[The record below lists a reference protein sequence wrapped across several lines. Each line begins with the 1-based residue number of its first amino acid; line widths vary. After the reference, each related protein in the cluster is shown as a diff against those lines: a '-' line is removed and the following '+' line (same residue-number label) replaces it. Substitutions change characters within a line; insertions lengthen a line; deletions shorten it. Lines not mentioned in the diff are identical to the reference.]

1 MAKRM
6 QWGALLVALVGFTAV
21 AAGRSG
27 AEPLGLPPVPIPTDN
42 PQTPEKIALGDKL
55 FHDARFSGDGT
66 ISCSTCHAD
75 EKAFTDSP
83 RKTSRGIRGQFGT
96 RNAPTVINAA
106 YFH

>member
-6 QWGALLVALVGFTAV
+6 QWGALLMALGFTAV

-27 AEPLGLPPVPIPTDN
+27 AEPLGLPPVPIPADN

-83 RKTSRGIRGQFGT
+83 RKPRATAPETAFPNVPGSTSKAR
-96 RNAPTVINAA
+96 
-106 YFH
+106 